1 VNPDRR
7 RRIKAFLRNPSWTSF
22 TWLGMTAGVSL
33 LATPLR
39 FSAETVTRP
48 VALDVGRAVFNGLN
62 KAELIMLVIV
72 LVQLRVSG
80 NARALWVPVF
90 LLALILVAQATWLLP
105 ELSAR
110 TDIVIAGGE
119 PPPSIAHAAYSTLEL
134 AKLTLLAFTGFR
146 SLQLLR

>member
-1 VNPDRR
+1 MNPDLRQCMMT
-7 RRIKAFLRNPSWTSF
+7 ILRNPAWTSF

-39 FSAETVTRP
+39 FGAETITRA
-48 VALDVGRAVFNGLN
+48 VALDVGRVVFNGLN
-62 KAELIMLVIV
+62 KAEFVLLVIV

-80 NARALWVPVF
+80 HTRALWMPAF
-90 LLALILVAQATWLLP
+90 ALALILILQASWLLP

-134 AKLTLLAFTGFR
+134 GKLALLAFTGFR
-146 SLQLLR
+146 ALQLLR

>member
-1 VNPDRR
+1 VNPDLRQCV
-7 RRIKAFLRNPSWTSF
+7 KAVLRNPSWTSF

-39 FSAETVTRP
+39 FSAETVSRP
-48 VALDVGRAVFNGLN
+48 VALDVGRVVFNGLN

-80 NARALWVPVF
+80 TAKALWVPVF
-90 LLALILVAQATWLLP
+90 LLALILVAQASWLLP

-110 TDIVIAGGE
+110 TDVVIAGGE

-134 AKLTLLAFTGFR
+134 AKLALLAFTGFR

>member
-1 VNPDRR
+1 VNPDFRQCIR
-7 RRIKAFLRNPSWTSF
+7 AIIRNPSWTSF

-48 VALDVGRAVFNGLN
+48 VALDVGRVVFDGLN

-80 NARALWVPVF
+80 TAKALWVPVF
-90 LLALILVAQATWLLP
+90 LLALILVAQASWLLP

-110 TDIVIAGGE
+110 TDVVIAGGE

-134 AKLTLLAFTGFR
+134 AKLALLAFTGFR

>member
-1 VNPDRR
+1 MNPDLRQCMMT
-7 RRIKAFLRNPSWTSF
+7 ILRNPAWTSF

-39 FSAETVTRP
+39 FGAETISRA
-48 VALDVGRAVFNGLN
+48 VALDVGRVVFNGLS
-62 KAELIMLVIV
+62 KAEFVLLVIV

-80 NARALWVPVF
+80 HTRALWMPAF
-90 LLALILVAQATWLLP
+90 ALALIMIAQASWLLP

-134 AKLTLLAFTGFR
+134 GKLALLAFTGFR
-146 SLQLLR
+146 ALQLLR

>member
-1 VNPDRR
+1 MNPDLRQCMMT
-7 RRIKAFLRNPSWTSF
+7 ILRNPAWTSF

-39 FSAETVTRP
+39 FGAETISRA
-48 VALDVGRAVFNGLN
+48 VALDVGRVVFNGLN
-62 KAELIMLVIV
+62 KAEFVLLVIV

-80 NARALWVPVF
+80 HTRALWMPAF
-90 LLALILVAQATWLLP
+90 ALALIMIAQASWLLP

-134 AKLTLLAFTGFR
+134 GKLALLAFTGFR
-146 SLQLLR
+146 ALQLLR

>member
-1 VNPDRR
+1 MNPDRR
-7 RRIKAFLRNPSWTSF
+7 QCLMTILGNPAWSSF
-22 TWLGMTAGVSL
+22 TWFGMTAGVSL

-39 FSAETVTRP
+39 FGAETITRA
-48 VALDVGRAVFNGLN
+48 VALDVGRVVFSGLN
-62 KAELIMLVIV
+62 KAEFVALIIV

-80 NARALWVPVF
+80 HTRSLWMAV
-90 LLALILVAQATWLLP
+90 LALALILITQAAWLLP
-105 ELSAR
+105 ELASR

-134 AKLTLLAFTGFR
+134 LKLMLLAFTGFR

>member
-1 VNPDRR
+1 MMT
-7 RRIKAFLRNPSWTSF
+7 ILRNPAWTSF

-39 FSAETVTRP
+39 FGAETITRA
-48 VALDVGRAVFNGLN
+48 VALDVGRVVFNGLN
-62 KAELIMLVIV
+62 KAEFVLLVIV

-80 NARALWVPVF
+80 HTRALWMPAF
-90 LLALILVAQATWLLP
+90 ALALILIVQASWLLP

-134 AKLTLLAFTGFR
+134 GKLALLAFTGFR
-146 SLQLLR
+146 ALQLLR

>member
-1 VNPDRR
+1 MNPD
-7 RRIKAFLRNPSWTSF
+7 LRQCMMTILKTPAWTSF

-39 FSAETVTRP
+39 FGAETITRA
-48 VALDVGRAVFNGLN
+48 VALDVGRVVFNGLN
-62 KAELIMLVIV
+62 KAEFVLLVIV

-80 NARALWVPVF
+80 NTRALWMPAF
-90 LLALILVAQATWLLP
+90 ALALILIVQASWLLP

-134 AKLTLLAFTGFR
+134 GKLALLAFTGFR
-146 SLQLLR
+146 ALQLLR

>member
-1 VNPDRR
+1 MNPDLRQCMMT
-7 RRIKAFLRNPSWTSF
+7 ILRNPAWTSF

-39 FSAETVTRP
+39 FGAETITRA
-48 VALDVGRAVFNGLN
+48 VALDVGRVVFNGLN
-62 KAELIMLVIV
+62 KAEFVLLVIV

-80 NARALWVPVF
+80 HTRALWMPAF
-90 LLALILVAQATWLLP
+90 ALALILIVQASWLLP

-134 AKLTLLAFTGFR
+134 GKLALLACTGCR
-146 SLQLLR
+146 ALQLLR

>member
-1 VNPDRR
+1 MNPDLRQCMMT
-7 RRIKAFLRNPSWTSF
+7 ILRNPAWTSF

-39 FSAETVTRP
+39 FGAETITRA
-48 VALDVGRAVFNGLN
+48 VALDVGRVVFNGLN
-62 KAELIMLVIV
+62 KAEFVLLVIV

-80 NARALWVPVF
+80 HTRALWMPAF
-90 LLALILVAQATWLLP
+90 ALALILIVQASWLLP

-134 AKLTLLAFTGFR
+134 GKLALLAFTGFR
-146 SLQLLR
+146 ALQLLR